1 MPQPPLIGLTTYLA
15 DARWGEWDLP
25 AAVLPAAYAGCLQAA
40 GGRAV
45 LLPPDAP
52 SAAADVVA
60 RLDAIVLT
68 GGEDVDP
75 ALYGARPHPRTGP
88 PVRERDRW
96 EQAVLAAGLARDI
109 PVLGVCRGMQLMNV
123 HAGGTLI
130 QHLPD
135 RVGHHG
141 HNPYRGHFCA
151 HTVTTAPGTRIGALL
166 PGTREVATH
175 HHQGGSPWLRVHRGS
190 PCGGRHRRGDR
201 EHPAPLRRGRPVAS
215 GDGCRHAGGAR
226 PGGCRRFR
234 RRHRSGGFGG
244 RTESAH
250 GTKLA
255 GPDFPDTGLLTP
267 SGAPIRI
274 TP

>member
-1 MPQPPLIGLTTYLA
+1 MTQPPLIGLTTYLA

-141 HNPYRGHFCA
+141 HNPDRGHFCA

-175 HHQGGSPWLRVHRGS
+175 HHQAVDRLGAGFIVAARAADGTVEAIEST
-190 PCGGRHRRGDR
+190 RHRFAVGVQWHPEMAVDTPVVHALVDAAGFAADTDR
-201 EHPAPLRRGRPVAS
+201 AASVAGRKVRTVRNSP
-215 GDGCRHAGGAR
+215 
-226 PGGCRRFR
+226 
-234 RRHRSGGFGG
+234 G
-244 RTESAH
+244 RT
-250 GTKLA
+250 
-255 GPDFPDTGLLTP
+255 FPTQV
-267 SGAPIRI
+267 S
-274 TP
+274 

>member
-1 MPQPPLIGLTTYLA
+1 MPQQPLIGLTTFLA
-15 DARWGEWDLP
+15 TAQWGEWDLP
-25 AAVLPAAYAGCLQAA
+25 AAVLPAAYASCVHAA

-52 SAAADVVA
+52 EAAADVVG

-75 ALYGARPHPRTGP
+75 ALYGAVPHPRTGP
-88 PVRERDRW
+88 PVRERDAW

-151 HTVTTAPGTRIGALL
+151 HAVTTVAGTRIGALL

-175 HHQGGSPWLRVHRGS
+175 HHQAVDRLGAGLTVAARAADGTVEAIEST
-190 PCGGRHRRGDR
+190 RHRFAVGVQW
-201 EHPAPLRRGRPVAS
+201 HPEMGVDMPLVQALVAAAAFSADTDEASAAGRKE
-215 GDGCRHAGGAR
+215 RTAR
-226 PGGCRRFR
+226 SSPEGI
-234 RRHRSGGFGG
+234 
-244 RTESAH
+244 
-250 GTKLA
+250 
-255 GPDFPDTGLLTP
+255 FPTQV
-267 SGAPIRI
+267 S
-274 TP
+274 

>member
-15 DARWGEWDLP
+15 DAQWGEWDLP
-25 AAVLPAAYAGCLQAA
+25 AAVLPAAYVGCLQAG

-52 SAAADVVA
+52 EAAADVVE
-60 RLDAIVLT
+60 RLDAVVLT
-68 GGEDVDP
+68 GGEDLDP
-75 ALYGARPHPRTGP
+75 ALYGAVPHPRTGP

-96 EQAVLAAGLARDI
+96 EHAVLVAGLARDI

-135 RVGHHG
+135 SVGHDG

-151 HTVTTAPGTRIGALL
+151 HAVTTVPGTRIGALL

-175 HHQGGSPWLRVHRGS
+175 HHQAVDRLGSGYFVAARAADGTVEAIES
-190 PCGGRHRRGDR
+190 SRHRFALGVQW
-201 EHPAPLRRGRPVAS
+201 HPEMGVDAPVVHALVAAASSAASAEPARVAGRNVRPVRS
-215 GDGCRHAGGAR
+215 S
-226 PGGCRRFR
+226 PGP
-234 RRHRSGGFGG
+234 
-244 RTESAH
+244 T
-250 GTKLA
+250 
-255 GPDFPDTGLLTP
+255 FPTQV
-267 SGAPIRI
+267 S
-274 TP
+274 

>member
-15 DARWGEWDLP
+15 HAQWGEWDLP
-25 AAVLPAAYAGCLQAA
+25 AAVLPAAYTDCVQAA
-40 GGRAV
+40 GGRTV

-52 SAAADVVA
+52 AAAADVVG

-75 ALYGARPHPRTGP
+75 ALYGAAPHPRTGP
-88 PVRERDRW
+88 PVRERDEW
-96 EQAVLAAGLARDI
+96 ELAVLAAALARDI

-151 HTVTTAPGTRIGALL
+151 HAVSTVPGTRIGALL

-175 HHQGGSPWLRVHRGS
+175 HHQAVDRPGAGMIVAARAADGTVEAIEST
-190 PCGGRHRRGDR
+190 RHRFAVGVQW
-201 EHPAPLRRGRPVAS
+201 HPEMGVDVPVVQALVAAADFVADTDEAAGAGRME
-215 GDGCRHAGGAR
+215 RTAR
-226 PGGCRRFR
+226 SSPGGI
-234 RRHRSGGFGG
+234 
-244 RTESAH
+244 
-250 GTKLA
+250 
-255 GPDFPDTGLLTP
+255 FPTQV
-267 SGAPIRI
+267 S
-274 TP
+274 